1 MHRGECG
8 LLGFSRTPGSS
19 ACTAKAATELGF
31 IGMGRVQMK
40 LEICVDSVESAIA
53 AASGGAERIE
63 LCSALREGGI
73 TPSTG
78 MIEAVRRAISIDVF
92 TMVRPRGGDF
102 VYTGQEFDIMH
113 KDILAAKA
121 LGVNGVVLG
130 VLDEE
135 GNVDVQRTR
144 ALVAAAHPMQVT
156 FHRAFD
162 VSRDLERS
170 LEDVIACGALR
181 VLTSGGQR
189 DGLRGITRIARLVEA
204 ARGRIGILGAGG
216 IRLSNVREFVMGTG
230 VQEVHASLRARVA
243 SPARFWNHEVVL
255 GSHAEDLAR
264 YVVREKDVRRLHEAL
279 QAIAAA
285 RAGEALVQ

>member
-1 MHRGECG
+1 
-8 LLGFSRTPGSS
+8 
-19 ACTAKAATELGF
+19 
-31 IGMGRVQMK
+31 
-40 LEICVDSVESAIA
+40 
-53 AASGGAERIE
+53 
-63 LCSALREGGI
+63 
-73 TPSTG
+73 
-78 MIEAVRRAISIDVF
+78 MIDAVSRAISIDIF
-92 TMVRPRGGDF
+92 TMIRPRGGDF
-102 VYTGQEFDIMH
+102 VFTAQEFDVMH

-144 ALVAAAHPMQVT
+144 ELVRAAHPMQVT

-170 LEDVIACGALR
+170 LEDVIACGAHR
-181 VLTSGGQR
+181 VLTSGAQR
-189 DGLRGITRIARLVEA
+189 DGLRGMSRIARLVKA

-216 IRLSNVREFVMGTG
+216 IRLSNVREFVTTTG
-230 VQEVHASLRARVA
+230 VHEVHASLRARAA
-243 SPARFWNHEVVL
+243 SPAKFWNHEVVL

-279 QAIAAA
+279 QALAAA
-285 RAGEALVQ
+285 RASEAFVQ